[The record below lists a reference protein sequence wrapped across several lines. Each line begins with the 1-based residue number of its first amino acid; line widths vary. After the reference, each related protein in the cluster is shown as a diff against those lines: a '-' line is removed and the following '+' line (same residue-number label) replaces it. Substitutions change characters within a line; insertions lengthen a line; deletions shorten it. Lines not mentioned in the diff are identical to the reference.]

1 MWADRVV
8 QSDFARQAV
17 DRGEATARNL
27 QRMSEAWTAW
37 ASADDGW
44 LAILHG
50 EIIGRA

>member
-1 MWADRVV
+1 MWAHRVV

-17 DRGEATARNL
+17 DRGEGTVRDL
-27 QRMSEAWTAW
+27 SRMSTAWTAW

-50 EIIGRA
+50 EILCRA

>member
-1 MWADRVV
+1 
-8 QSDFARQAV
+8 
-17 DRGEATARNL
+17 
-27 QRMSEAWTAW
+27 MSEAWTAW